1 MSSPVKNEKLVTREK
16 QRVKINFRN
25 ILKTKHEDFKLNVC
39 PGVLVILRAVVFS
52 VWAATSAEIGV
63 AL

>member
-39 PGVLVILRAVVFS
+39 TGVLVILRAVVFS
-52 VWAATSAEIGV
+52 VWAPKSAEIGV